1 VRYELFLDV
10 YCNEI
15 TCETMLDAPVVPEAI
30 GNTDMQSSTISD
42 EQTDL
47 LQQVA
52 SDLSDEQG
60 YQCDRLKIM
69 IRVLIII
76 HIYR

>member
-1 VRYELFLDV
+1 
-10 YCNEI
+10 
-15 TCETMLDAPVVPEAI
+15 MLDAPVVPKAI

-42 EQTDL
+42 KQIDL

-52 SDLSDEQG
+52 TDISGEQG
-60 YQCDRLKIM
+60 DHFDRLKIM
-69 IRVLIII
+69 IRVVNII

>member
-1 VRYELFLDV
+1 MFLDV
-10 YCNEI
+10 DCNEI

-30 GNTDMQSSTISD
+30 GNTDTQSSTISD
-42 EQTDL
+42 KETDS

-52 SDLSDEQG
+52 TGISGEQG
-60 YQCDRLKIM
+60 DHCDRLKIM
-69 IRVLIII
+69 VCVLNII

>member
-1 VRYELFLDV
+1 
-10 YCNEI
+10 
-15 TCETMLDAPVVPEAI
+15 MLDAPVVPEAI

-42 EQTDL
+42 KQTDL

-52 SDLSDEQG
+52 TDLSDEQG
-60 YQCDRLKIM
+60 DQCDRLKIM

>member
-1 VRYELFLDV
+1 
-10 YCNEI
+10 
-15 TCETMLDAPVVPEAI
+15 MLDAPVVPEAI

-42 EQTDL
+42 KQTYL

-52 SDLSDEQG
+52 TDLSDEQG
-60 YQCDRLKIM
+60 DQCDRLKIM
-69 IRVLIII
+69 IRVLNII

>member
-1 VRYELFLDV
+1 MFLDV
-10 YCNEI
+10 YCNQI
-15 TCETMLDAPVVPEAI
+15 TCETMLDAPVVPKAI

-42 EQTDL
+42 KQIDL

-52 SDLSDEQG
+52 TDISDEQG
-60 YQCDRLKIM
+60 DQCDRLKIM
-69 IRVLIII
+69 IRVLNII